1 MKKSKRV
8 QLRGVHGRRVNMK
21 FPACTTREDLA
32 IFKRVAQ
39 RLVQCQLGNLPF
51 FPQDITYVQSR
62 GKNVADKLRLLGVA
76 FEDQP
81 KAADEAQLGNYLSR
95 LIASKSGETERKLNE
110 AGRRLERF
118 FGRNKDMRDI
128 DKTDAESFMKWL
140 IETEGLAANS
150 TARRTLGYAS
160 QVMNRAV
167 ADGLLLRN
175 PFAGKDL
182 PKAVCPD
189 KQRWRLI
196 TADETLRLWNVLQT
210 EEDQVRFVLLRFLGL
225 RAPSEIN
232 ELTWKDVDWQSLQL
246 TIRSPKLR
254 HHGRKGQR
262 TCPITHPDVLP
273 VLRRAY
279 TTRSADDAPIVTPI
293 SHACL
298 TRRVKRWLGSA
309 GLDLWPQ
316 LLVNFRR
323 SAVTDAC
330 DYLPSHVVASYFGH
344 SEAISY
350 TNYRM
355 TAAAHADA
363 LAAAAS
369 LLKSKQPE
377 SSEEEAA

>member
-1 MKKSKRV
+1 MKKTKRV
-8 QLRGVHGRRVNMK
+8 QLRGVHGKRVNMK
-21 FPACTTREDLA
+21 FPLVTTREDLA

-39 RLVQCQLGNLPF
+39 RLVQCQLGNLSF
-51 FPQDITYVQSR
+51 FPQDISYVQS
-62 GKNVADKLRLLGVA
+62 GGEKVADKLRRLGVA
-76 FEDQP
+76 FEAQP
-81 KAADEAQLGNYLSR
+81 KAADEAQLGKYLSR

-110 AGRRLERF
+110 TARRLERF
-118 FGRNKDMRDI
+118 FGRDKDMREI

-160 QVMNRAV
+160 QVINRAV

-182 PKAVCPD
+182 PKAVCPN

-210 EEDQVRFVLLRFLGL
+210 EEDQVRYVLLRFLGL
-225 RAPSEIN
+225 RAPSEMN
-232 ELTWKDVDWQSLQL
+232 ELTWKDVDWQALQL

-254 HHGRKGQR
+254 HHGGKGQR

-273 VLRRAY
+273 VLRQAY
-279 TTRSADDAPIVTPI
+279 AIRPADDAHVVRPI

-298 TRRVKRWLGSA
+298 TRRVKSWLGAA

-330 DYLPSHVVASYFGH
+330 SYLPSHVVASYFGH

-355 TAAAHADA
+355 TAASHADA
-363 LAAAAS
+363 LAGAPS
-369 LLKSKQPE
+369 LLNSKPPE
-377 SSEEEAA
+377 SGKEEAA